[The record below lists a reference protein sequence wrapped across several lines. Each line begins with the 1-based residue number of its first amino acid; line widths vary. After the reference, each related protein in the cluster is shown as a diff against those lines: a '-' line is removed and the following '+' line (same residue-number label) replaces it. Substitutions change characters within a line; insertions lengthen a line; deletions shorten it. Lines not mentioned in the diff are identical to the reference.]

1 MKGTALSSLF
11 AVINNKERQDNVIKK
26 IKPEDLNQGKGAS
39 KKGDACHPDSEFI
52 TEEWFREEHGI
63 ELFPL
68 HKSILNVESK

>member
-1 MKGTALSSLF
+1 M
-11 AVINNKERQDNVIKK
+11 IK
-26 IKPEDLNQGKGAS
+26 IKPEDLNQSKGAS

-68 HKSILNVESK
+68 HKWQASKINLKC